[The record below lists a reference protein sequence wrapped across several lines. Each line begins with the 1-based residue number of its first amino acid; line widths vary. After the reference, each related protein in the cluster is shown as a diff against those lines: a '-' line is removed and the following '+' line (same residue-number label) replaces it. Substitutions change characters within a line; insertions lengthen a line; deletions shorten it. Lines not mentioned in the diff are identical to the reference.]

1 MNFKE
6 GSYVGTYQIL
16 SLLGA
21 GGMGEVYRARDTKLG
36 RDVAIKVLPSDV
48 AQVPERLA
56 RFRREAQ
63 LLASL
68 NHPHIAAI
76 HGLEEADGRPFL
88 VLDLVEGEDLSE
100 RLRRG
105 PLSLEES
112 MTLARQLAEAL
123 EAAHAKGIVHRDLK
137 PGNIKVTSDG
147 TIKVLDF
154 GLAKVFA
161 EEAGE
166 VSSELSHSP
175 TLSRQATAAGV
186 ILGTAAYMSPE
197 QAKGKSVDKR
207 ADIWAFGCVLYE
219 MLTGRKTFAGET
231 VSETFAEILKGE
243 PDWSRLPGD
252 VPEVVRNLLRHCLTK
267 DPKHRLRDIGDAW
280 VALDEASAQPRAP
293 ATVPKTEARRY
304 SAPLLLASVLASS
317 VLAALVTAY
326 LRPAPP
332 APAPTRRFTIRL
344 DERPFPGGG
353 LALSPDGARLAYVA
367 TTAEGVRR
375 LILRHLGENGDR
387 VLAGTEDA
395 GSHFFSPDGAW
406 IGFLT
411 IADTQAGTNRI
422 GALKKVSVEG
432 GAPVT
437 LQEEV
442 FVGGAMWGEDDAIVF
457 QSAQEQNLM
466 HIPSVGGT
474 PEPLALAQ
482 EDTWYPEGLLP
493 GGDAL
498 LALNDAGS
506 VTLFSLRGD
515 EFETVVDSGAD
526 HALYVP
532 TGHVVYFSRG
542 KLLAVPFDRERF
554 EVTAAGVPV
563 AEGVSP
569 FQWAFSR
576 EGTLVYG
583 LASKRSLVWVTREG
597 AEETLPLP
605 PGYYQIARVAPDGTR
620 IALSHLFRFV
630 ENSDVWVYEPA
641 RGTMGRL
648 TLDSGVERFPLWSP
662 DGRKVVFISRS
673 ADERN
678 LFSKSSDGTSAAEL
692 LLTSPYDRWPYGW
705 SRDGEQLVFEED
717 NPETG
722 SDIGMLSMD
731 GKGTVTPVIRDP
743 FDQTNPA
750 VSPDSR
756 LIAYES
762 NESGGVE
769 VYVQRFP
776 GLGEKR
782 QISTQGG
789 TVPLWGRD
797 SKELFYR
804 DGQSVMV
811 VRIETDPSLRPGESR
826 VLFRGDYVH
835 DVSRAYEYVRTKDR
849 FLMMKNDESESDPRE
864 LVVVI
869 NWFDELERLAPT
881 K

>member
-6 GSYVGTYQIL
+6 GSYVGAYQIL

-56 RFRREAQ
+56 RFGREAH

-76 HGLEEADGRPFL
+76 HGLEEADGHPFL
-88 VLDLVEGEDLSE
+88 VLELVEGEDLSE

-105 PLSLEES
+105 PLSLEEA
-112 MTLARQLAEAL
+112 MALARQLAEAL

-137 PGNIKVTSDG
+137 PGNIKVRRDG

-161 EEAGE
+161 EETGE
-166 VSSELSHSP
+166 VFSELSLSP
-175 TLSRQATAAGV
+175 TMSRQATAVGV

-197 QAKGKSVDKR
+197 QAKGKAVDKR
-207 ADIWAFGCVLYE
+207 ADIWAFGCVLFE
-219 MLTGRKTFAGET
+219 MLTGRRTFAGET
-231 VSETFAEILKGE
+231 VSEIFAEILKGE

-252 VPEVVRNLLRHCLTK
+252 CPDVVRNLLQRCLTK

-280 VALDEASAQPRAP
+280 VALSEASPPPRVSA
-293 ATVPKTEARRY
+293 AVPKTEGKRY

-326 LRPAPP
+326 LRPVPP

-344 DERPFPGGG
+344 DERPGGG
-353 LALSPDGARLAYVA
+353 GMALSPDGARMAYVA
-367 TTAEGVRR
+367 RTAEGVRR
-375 LILRHLGENGDR
+375 LALRHLGENHDR

-395 GSHFFSPDGAW
+395 IWPFFSPDGAW

-422 GALKKVSVEG
+422 GVLKKISVEG

-437 LQEEV
+437 LQEDV
-442 FVGGAMWGEDDAIVF
+442 FVGAATWGEDDAIVF
-457 QSAQEQNLM
+457 QSALDQKLM
-466 HIPSVGGT
+466 RIPSVGGAPQT
-474 PEPLALAQ
+474 LGLAR
-482 EDTWYPEGLLP
+482 EDTWYPAALLP

-506 VTLFSLRGD
+506 VALFSLRGD
-515 EFETVVDSGAD
+515 EFEPVVDSGAD

-542 KLLAVPFDRERF
+542 KLLAVPFDRKRF
-554 EVTAAGVPV
+554 EVTATGVPV

-569 FQWAFSR
+569 FQWAFSK

-583 LASKRSLVWVTREG
+583 LASKRSLVWVSREG
-597 AEETLPLP
+597 AEETLPIP

-630 ENSDVWVYEPA
+630 ENSDVWVYELA

-648 TLDSGVERFPLWSP
+648 TLDPVVERFPLWSL

-673 ADERN
+673 ADERI

-692 LLTSPYDRWPYGW
+692 LLTSPYDRWPYSW
-705 SRDGEQLVFEED
+705 SRDGEHLVFEED

-731 GKGTVTPVIRDP
+731 GKGTVTPVIRDS

-750 VSPDSR
+750 VSPDGR
-756 LIAYES
+756 FIAYES
-762 NESGGVE
+762 NESGSLE

-776 GLGEKR
+776 GLGEKW
-782 QISTQGG
+782 QISTRGG

-804 DGQSVMV
+804 DGESVMV
-811 VRIETDPSLRPGESR
+811 VRIEIDPTLRPGESR

-835 DVSRAYEYVRTKDR
+835 DVSRAYEYDRSRDR
-849 FLMMKNDESESDPRE
+849 FLMMKDDESESDPRE
-864 LVVVI
+864 LVAVT
-869 NWFDELERLAPT
+869 NWFEELERLAPT

>member
-554 EVTAAGVPV
+554 EVTAGGCARGRGC
-563 AEGVSP
+563 E
-569 FQWAFSR
+569 
-576 EGTLVYG
+576 
-583 LASKRSLVWVTREG
+583 
-597 AEETLPLP
+597 PLP
-605 PGYYQIARVAPDGTR
+605 VGVLEGRHSRLWPRLQTQFGLGHSRGSRRNSSPSPWLLSDSPGRAGRNANR
-620 IALSHLFRFV
+620 IESPVSFRR
-630 ENSDVWVYEPA
+630 EL
-641 RGTMGRL
+641 GRL
-648 TLDSGVERFPLWSP
+648 
-662 DGRKVVFISRS
+662 
-673 ADERN
+673 
-678 LFSKSSDGTSAAEL
+678 
-692 LLTSPYDRWPYGW
+692 
-705 SRDGEQLVFEED
+705 
-717 NPETG
+717 
-722 SDIGMLSMD
+722 
-731 GKGTVTPVIRDP
+731 
-743 FDQTNPA
+743 
-750 VSPDSR
+750 
-756 LIAYES
+756 
-762 NESGGVE
+762 
-769 VYVQRFP
+769 
-776 GLGEKR
+776 GL
-782 QISTQGG
+782 
-789 TVPLWGRD
+789 
-797 SKELFYR
+797 
-804 DGQSVMV
+804 
-811 VRIETDPSLRPGESR
+811 
-826 VLFRGDYVH
+826 
-835 DVSRAYEYVRTKDR
+835 
-849 FLMMKNDESESDPRE
+849 
-864 LVVVI
+864 
-869 NWFDELERLAPT
+869 
-881 K
+881 

>member
-1 MNFKE
+1 M
-6 GSYVGTYQIL
+6 
-16 SLLGA
+16 
-21 GGMGEVYRARDTKLG
+21 
-36 RDVAIKVLPSDV
+36 AIKVLPLDV

-56 RFRREAQ
+56 RFRREAH

-68 NHPHIAAI
+68 NHPLIGAI
-76 HGLEEADGRPFL
+76 HGLEEADGHPFL
-88 VLDLVEGEDLSE
+88 VLELVEGEDLSE
-100 RLRRG
+100 RLKRG
-105 PLSLEES
+105 PLSSGEA
-112 MTLARQLAEAL
+112 MALARQLAEAL

-137 PGNIKVTSDG
+137 PGNIKVRSDG

-161 EEAGE
+161 EETGD

-175 TLSRQATAAGV
+175 TMSRQATAVGV

-197 QAKGKSVDKR
+197 QAKGKAVDKR
-207 ADIWAFGCVLYE
+207 ADIWAFGCVLFE
-219 MLTGRKTFAGET
+219 TLTGRRTFAGET
-231 VSETFAEILKGE
+231 VSEIFAEILKGE

-252 VPEVVRNLLRHCLTK
+252 CPDVVRNLLQRCLTK

-280 VALDEASAQPRAP
+280 VALSEASAPPRVSA
-293 ATVPKTEARRY
+293 AVPKTEGKRY

-326 LRPAPP
+326 LRPVPP
-332 APAPTRRFTIRL
+332 APATTRRFTIRL
-344 DERPFPGGG
+344 DERPVPGGLNS

-367 TTAEGVRR
+367 RTAEGVRR
-375 LILRHLGENGDR
+375 LVLRHLGESEDR

-395 GSHFFSPDGAW
+395 IWPFFSPDGAW
-406 IGFLT
+406 IGFLM
-411 IADTQAGTNRI
+411 IADTQAGTNRT
-422 GALKKVSVEG
+422 GVLKKVSVEG
-432 GAPVT
+432 GPPVT
-437 LQEEV
+437 LQEDV
-442 FVGGAMWGEDDAIVF
+442 FVGTATWGEDDAIVF
-457 QSAQEQNLM
+457 QSAPDQNLM
-466 HIPSVGGT
+466 RIPSVGGT
-474 PEPLALAQ
+474 PQPLALGR
-482 EDTWYPEGLLP
+482 EGNWYPEALLP
-493 GGDAL
+493 AGDAL
-498 LALNDAGS
+498 LTLNDAGS
-506 VTLFSLRGD
+506 VALFSLRGD
-515 EFETVVDSGAD
+515 EFEPVVDSGAD

-532 TGHVVYFSRG
+532 TGHVVYFRRG
-542 KLLAVPFDRERF
+542 KLLAVPFDRKRF
-554 EVTAAGVPV
+554 EVTATGVPV

-569 FQWAFSR
+569 FQWAFSK

-630 ENSDVWVYEPA
+630 ENSDVWVYELA

-648 TLDSGVERFPLWSP
+648 TLDPVVERFPLWSL

-673 ADERN
+673 GDERN
-678 LFSKSSDGTSAAEL
+678 LLSKSSDGTSAAEL

-705 SRDGEQLVFEED
+705 SRDGEHLVFEED

-743 FDQTNPA
+743 FDQTNPT
-750 VSPDSR
+750 VSPDGR

-762 NESGGVE
+762 NESGSVE

-782 QISTQGG
+782 QISTQRG

-804 DGQSVMV
+804 DGERVMV
-811 VRIETDPSLRPGESR
+811 VRIETEPSLRPGESR
-826 VLFRGDYVH
+826 VLFQGDYVH
-835 DVSRAYEYVRTKDR
+835 DVSRGYEYVRSQDR
-849 FLMMKNDESESDPRE
+849 FLMMKDDESESDPRE
-864 LVVVI
+864 LVVVT
-869 NWFDELERLAPT
+869 NWFDELKRLAPT

>member
-1 MNFKE
+1 MI
-6 GSYVGTYQIL
+6 GASLAHYQIL
-16 SLLGA
+16 EKLGA
-21 GGMGEVYRARDTKLG
+21 GGMGEVYRARDAKLG

-56 RFRREAQ
+56 RFRREAH

-68 NHPHIAAI
+68 NHPHIGAI
-76 HGLEEADGRPFL
+76 HGLEEADGHPFL
-88 VLDLVEGEDLSE
+88 VLELVEGEDLSE
-100 RLRRG
+100 RLKRG
-105 PLSLEES
+105 PLSLEEA
-112 MTLARQLAEAL
+112 TALARQLAEAL
-123 EAAHAKGIVHRDLK
+123 EAAHGKGIVHRDLK
-137 PGNIKVTSDG
+137 PGNIKVRSDG

-154 GLAKVFA
+154 GLGKVFA
-161 EEAGE
+161 EETGE
-166 VSSELSHSP
+166 ASSELSHSP
-175 TLSRQATAAGV
+175 TMSRQGTAVGV

-197 QAKGKSVDKR
+197 QAKGKAVDKR
-207 ADIWAFGCVLYE
+207 ADIWAFGCVLFE
-219 MLTGRKTFAGET
+219 MLSGRKTFPGET
-231 VSETFAEILKGE
+231 VSEIFAEILKGE

-252 VPEVVRNLLRHCLTK
+252 VPVVVRNLLQRCLTK

-280 VALDEASAQPRAP
+280 VALNEASAPPPVFAAVPRSEG
-293 ATVPKTEARRY
+293 KRY
-304 SAPLLLASVLASS
+304 STLLLLASVLASA

-326 LRPAPP
+326 LRPTPS
-332 APAPTRRFTIRL
+332 APAPTRRFTLRL
-344 DERPFPGGG
+344 DERSVPGGG

-367 TTAEGVRR
+367 RTAEGVRH
-375 LILRHLGENGDR
+375 LVLRHLGENEDR
-387 VLAGTEDA
+387 VLAGTED
-395 GSHFFSPDGAW
+395 GGGPFFSPDGEW

-411 IADTQAGTNRI
+411 IADSQAGANRT

-437 LQEEV
+437 LQKEV
-442 FVGGAMWGEDDAIVF
+442 FVGAATWGEDDAIVF
-457 QSAQEQNLM
+457 QSAPDRKLM
-466 HIPSVGGT
+466 RISSVGGA
-474 PEPLALAQ
+474 PQPLGLAR
-482 EDTWYPEGLLP
+482 EDTWYPAALLP

-498 LALNDAGS
+498 LATNDAGS

-515 EFETVVDSGAD
+515 EFETVVDAGAD
-526 HALYVP
+526 YALYVP

-542 KLLAVPFDRERF
+542 KLLAVPLDPERF
-554 EVTAAGVPV
+554 EVSASGVPL

-583 LASKRSLVWVTREG
+583 LASKRSLVWVSREG
-597 AEETLPLP
+597 AEEALPLP
-605 PGYYQIARVAPDGTR
+605 PDYYQMARVAPDGTR

-630 ENSDVWVYEPA
+630 ENPDVWVYELP

-648 TLDSGVERFPLWSP
+648 TLDPGVERFPLWSP

-678 LFSKSSDGTSAAEL
+678 LLSKSFDGTGAAEL
-692 LLTSPYDRWPYGW
+692 LLTSPYDRWPYSW

-731 GKGTVTPVIRDP
+731 GKGTVAPVIRDP
-743 FDQTNPA
+743 LDQTNPA
-750 VSPDSR
+750 VSPDGR
-756 LIAYES
+756 FIAYES
-762 NESGGVE
+762 NESGAVE

-776 GLGEKR
+776 ELGEKR
-782 QISTQGG
+782 QVSTRGG
-789 TVPLWGRD
+789 IVPLWSRD

-804 DGQSVMV
+804 DGESVIA

-835 DVSRAYEYVRTKDR
+835 DVSRAYEYVPSQDR

-864 LVVVI
+864 LVVVT
-869 NWFDELERLAPT
+869 NWFEELERLAPRR
-881 K
+881 